1 MRRAPNVVLLSL
13 SLSLSL
19 ALAACNAERSAENG
33 VDAAANAIEAIEP
46 VTEPAA
52 AAAAI
57 PAAGDSRM
65 DGYADL
71 EFGMTAD
78 EARTGWSGNP
88 LESLGEPA
96 DGSTCHH
103 LVPAGQ
109 ATPSDLAF
117 MFENDLFVR
126 YSVESA
132 EVTAPGGGRV
142 GMDEATLQGL
152 YGERLQSAPHK
163 YVEGGR
169 VLMSPEDGGALP
181 SRLFFELGADGV
193 VTSWRV
199 GMVPQVG
206 YVEGCS

>member
-1 MRRAPNVVLLSL
+1 MRRAPTVVLLT
-13 SLSLSL
+13 LSL
-19 ALAACNAERSAENG
+19 ALAACDAERSAENG
-33 VDAAANAIEAIEP
+33 VDAATDAIEAIEP

-78 EARTGWSGNP
+78 EARADWSGNP

-96 DGSTCHH
+96 DGSSCHH

-109 ATPSDLAF
+109 ATPADLAF
-117 MFENDLFVR
+117 MFEDDLFVR
-126 YSVESA
+126 YSVEST

-152 YGERLQSAPHK
+152 YGERLQSTPHK
-163 YVEGGR
+163 YVEKGK

-193 VTSWRV
+193 VSSWRV